1 MAECIFSDIIDK
13 GDGMKKKK
21 TTKAMRKKRS
31 KKTVKKK
38 ASKKALKQKTIK
50 GIWNDNN
57 AKFMIKLDHYKIGE
71 SDYFLSLGAI
81 DSFLRFVKEKK
92 YTFLVDSENLE
103 SENKEEF
110 VFVTRASVRDSKGE
124 IVMSANGHC
133 RREHN
138 EAYMPYPYET
148 AETISYGRACKKLG
162 FGHALN
168 IKEPD
173 SPEEIKKKLASLPKD
188 LNNLFTKLEFAVKN
202 KADLCILL
210 GWNYKAIQ
218 SKLDE
223 IVSQRMGK

>member
-1 MAECIFSDIIDK
+1 
-13 GDGMKKKK
+13 MKKKK

-81 DSFLRFVKEKK
+81 DSFLRFMKEKK
-92 YTFLVDSENLE
+92 YSFSIDSGEHG
-103 SENKEEF
+103 SEKKDEYCFE
-110 VFVTRASVRDSKGE
+110 TDITVRDSKGE
-124 IVMSANGHC
+124 TVMVSNGHC
-133 RREHN
+133 IR
-138 EAYMPYPYET
+138 AYDETNMPYPYET

-173 SPEEIKKKLASLPKD
+173 SPEEIKKKLAVLPKNISD
-188 LNNLFTKLEFAVKN
+188 LFNKLEFSIKY
-202 KADLCILL
+202 KAELCVML
-210 GWNYKAIQ
+210 GWNNKNIQ

-223 IVSQRMGK
+223 IVDQRMGK